1 MSESMSQLA
10 ENKLILLY
18 LINKMSM
25 PLSNSEICL
34 FALEKDYMD
43 YFSLQQYLGELVDS
57 EFLEVTK
64 ENNTM
69 MYTITDEGL
78 DVLSYFINH
87 ISDKHKNEINVFVNE
102 NKGRIRAEY
111 DITANYFPE
120 INNDFLVKCG
130 ICESDGTS
138 LMELSVLVP
147 TKEQAQNI
155 CYNWKKNVND
165 VYSNIMSALTCDKYP
180 ADKKIEP
187 ASTDTVIDDFYDEDE
202 SEEPENN
209 VSSPDTAEEIPN
221 T

>member
-25 PLSNSEICL
+25 PLSNSDISL

-43 YFSLQQYLGELVDS
+43 YFQLQQYLSELVDS

-64 ENNTM
+64 ENNSLL
-69 MYTITDEGL
+69 YTLTDDGL
-78 DVLSYFINH
+78 DVISYFIDH
-87 ISDKHKNEINVFVNE
+87 ISDQHKNDINVFVNE

-111 DITANYFPE
+111 DVTANFFPE

-147 TKEQAQNI
+147 TRQQAQSI
-155 CYNWKKNVND
+155 CYNWKKNVNN
-165 VYSNIMSALTCDKYP
+165 VYSSIMSALTSDQFP
-180 ADKKIEP
+180 NKKNIDDV
-187 ASTDTVIDDFYDEDE
+187 SSDTVIDDFFDE
-202 SEEPENN
+202 EETE
-209 VSSPDTAEEIPN
+209 
-221 T
+221 

>member
-1 MSESMSQLA
+1 
-10 ENKLILLY
+10 
-18 LINKMSM
+18 
-25 PLSNSEICL
+25 
-34 FALEKDYMD
+34 MD
-43 YFSLQQYLGELVDS
+43 YFSIQQYLCELVEA

-69 MYTITDEGL
+69 MYTLTDDGL
-78 DVLSYFINH
+78 DTLSYFISH
-87 ISDKHKNEINVFVNE
+87 ISDQHKNEINVFVNE

-165 VYSNIMSALTCDKYP
+165 VYSSIMSALTNNQFTPEKELTDV
-180 ADKKIEP
+180 
-187 ASTDTVIDDFYDEDE
+187 STDTVIDDFYDEDE
-202 SEEPENN
+202 TE
-209 VSSPDTAEEIPN
+209 
-221 T
+221 

>member
-1 MSESMSQLA
+1 MSQLA

-64 ENNTM
+64 ENNSL
-69 MYTITDEGL
+69 MYTLTDEGL

-102 NKGRIRAEY
+102 NRGRIRAEY

-165 VYSNIMSALTCDKYP
+165 VYSSIMSVLTCDKYA

-187 ASTDTVIDDFYDEDE
+187 ASTDTVIDDFYDDSETDTQENFTDE
-202 SEEPENN
+202 SLVPQ
-209 VSSPDTAEEIPN
+209 SRPDSDT
-221 T
+221 